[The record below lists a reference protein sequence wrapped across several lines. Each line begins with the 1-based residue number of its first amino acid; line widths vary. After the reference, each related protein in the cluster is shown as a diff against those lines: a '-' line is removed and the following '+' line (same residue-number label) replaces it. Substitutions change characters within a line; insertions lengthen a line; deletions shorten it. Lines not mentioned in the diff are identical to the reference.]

1 MAVVVA
7 AAAAVEISAGAAV
20 GTEEF
25 SHTKNPKQ
33 LTPKITVGFFSI
45 SNHAYL
51 LDIAT
56 SSVLGSSHQGQ
67 PNISK

>member
-7 AAAAVEISAGAAV
+7 AAAAVEISAEAAV

-25 SHTKNPKQ
+25 SHTKKTQ
-33 LTPKITVGFFSI
+33 TPDAEDLVGFFSI
-45 SNHAYL
+45 SNNASQ
-51 LDIAT
+51 LDIDT

-67 PNISK
+67 PTLSK